1 MLSGGNL
8 VIVFLK
14 RINRIHVSPEP
25 EQFVLGSNQIIPQK
39 KVTPR
44 WEQTPGIV
52 LENPLLLHLSGLVI
66 PCEVYSLS
74 FDLSVNH
81 CSWKNFQLES
91 TSTSLEN
98 KTP

>member
-1 MLSGGNL
+1 M
-8 VIVFLK
+8 
-14 RINRIHVSPEP
+14 
-25 EQFVLGSNQIIPQK
+25 
-39 KVTPR
+39 
-44 WEQTPGIV
+44 
-52 LENPLLLHLSGLVI
+52 LENPPLLHLSGLVI